1 MGNCFLICYIC
12 IKYLNNAYKLNF
24 IECNLSLIIRI
35 IRYLMPYRLLAAL
48 NFFFNGLSVVFSL
61 FSIVMVIPLLQLIFN
76 LVPDVT
82 TRPVLTVNAKSL
94 LEYIKYLLSMDKRVH
109 GPIHALIAV
118 CGAIILVF
126 FFKNLF
132 RYLALRVLSPIRT
145 GVMRDIRNDMF
156 AKLLTLPLSY
166 YSGERKGDLM
176 SRMTDDIRAV
186 EQGIFSMLE
195 DVIIQPLTIVLFLV
209 WMLMLNASLTLFAL
223 LMLGIVGLVIG
234 GVGKTLKRQSLK
246 IQETVGRAMSIVE
259 ESVSGL
265 RIIQGFSAEGYKQ
278 RQFRETNQVLYEQGN
293 RINKKFELSSPLT
306 EFLAIAVFSSVLWF
320 GGGLVIRGEMEAA
333 NFIQL
338 ILTFAL
344 LIQPAKSFSTAFYKI
359 RIGLASSERIFEILD
374 AENTIR
380 ETADAKPMKSFKESI
395 EYKNV
400 SFSYK
405 SSGHREILKGIN
417 LRVDLLP
424 RFYDVLSGEIVI
436 DGQDI
441 RQASLTDL
449 RGLFGIVSQE
459 PILFND
465 TVLNNIVFGKE
476 NISHEQIEQ
485 AARVANAHDFI
496 SRLPQGYDT
505 VIGDRGGKL
514 SGGER
519 QRLTIARAVLKDPPI
534 LILDEATS
542 SLDSESE
549 KLVQDALAKLMKDR
563 TTIVIAHRLST
574 IQTADEIIVMSEGKI
589 AERGI
594 HSSLMQQA
602 GIYSKLV
609 ELQAFD

>member
-1 MGNCFLICYIC
+1 
-12 IKYLNNAYKLNF
+12 
-24 IECNLSLIIRI
+24 
-35 IRYLMPYRLLAAL
+35 MPYRLLAAL

-234 GVGKTLKRQSLK
+234 GVGKTLKRQSLN

-417 LRVDLLP
+417 LRVEKGKMIALVGQSGAGKTTLVDLLP